1 MLRFSRVRAFR
12 VRAFTSEL
20 HILLSSVIFQP
31 FVPCGAANVGVDDF
45 LKIFEMPGSF
55 FVPKHR
61 GEKVADLFKF
71 YHGAVKILPRCRK
84 SCTTVP

>member
-61 GEKVADLFKF
+61 GEKVADFFKF
-71 YHGAVKILPRCRK
+71 HHGTVKILPWYCEN
-84 SCTTVP
+84 STAVL